1 MKERLRKQR
10 SPKVVIIDSLQYTG
24 LTYTEYKALRD
35 EFRSKLFIFISHANG
50 GSPKGAVANSVKYDA
65 FVKVYV
71 EGYRAYPQ
79 SRYGGNVPYTVWP
92 EGAAKYGHTPI
103 NTFQ

>member
-1 MKERLRKQR
+1 MALIGFFIHPSKKLP
-10 SPKVVIIDSLQYTG
+10 SPLARDSTNG
-24 LTYTEYKALRD
+24 LMD
-35 EFRSKLFIFISHANG
+35 SHAEGHN
-50 GSPKGAVANSVKYDA
+50 PKGAVADAVKFDA

-79 SRYGGNVPYTVWP
+79 SRYGGNEPYTVWP

-103 NTFQ
+103 NTNQ